1 MLYLGMAGLLIGQ
14 LAERA
19 GVAAPTIRYY
29 ESIGLLAPPRR
40 SAAGY
45 RRYSEGTLEELAFI
59 KKAQALGFSLEEV
72 AEILR
77 LSRAGE
83 APCDRVLSL
92 AHQQLAAVDERIRQL
107 QSFRDQLA
115 AEVQK
120 WDGKTTPTCDGLCQI
135 ITMADIRTGLAP
147 PLPRGRSSATTKRR

>member
-1 MLYLGMAGLLIGQ
+1 MAGLLIGQ

-19 GVAAPTIRYY
+19 GIAAPTIRYY
-29 ESIGLLAPPRR
+29 ESIGLLEPPRR

-72 AEILR
+72 TEILS

-107 QSFRDQLA
+107 QSFRGQLA

-120 WDGKTTPTCDGLCQI
+120 WDGKTTPTCNGLCQI
-135 ITMADIRTGLAP
+135 ITMADIRTGLE
-147 PLPRGRSSATTKRR
+147 PRFWHGRPRADSRRR